1 MSHSNRNLFTLI
13 LAVGLALFVW
23 GAVYA
28 WSISVG
34 AGYIYPDQE
43 APHQVQASV
52 RFAYFVFYV
61 SVIGALSQIAGLIF
75 LWRDTIGRAAPDRG

>member
-1 MSHSNRNLFTLI
+1 MSHSTRIRFTVI

-34 AGYIYPDQE
+34 VGYTYADQE
-43 APHQVQASV
+43 TPHQVQASV

-61 SVIGALSQIAGLIF
+61 SVIGALSQIAGLLF
-75 LWRDTIGRAAPDRG
+75 LWRHPSREPKAG